1 MIAKPLFPHLSEG
14 SMMYRYKAIEYFHS
28 SKKVFTTVN
37 MYDKEK
43 GESIA
48 AGFLFTGVEEVSQKL
63 KTDNILG
70 EFGLEGNPMFE
81 FIFCSDND
89 KELKTY
95 ILAIGVAL
103 LIIKA
108 KKVELITEDIYHMG

>member
-14 SMMYRYKAIEYFHS
+14 SIMYRYKAIEYFNS

-37 MYDKEK
+37 MYDEEK
-43 GESIA
+43 RKSIV

-63 KTDNILG
+63 KTENMLR
-70 EFGLEGNPMFE
+70 EFGLENNPMFE
-81 FIFCSDND
+81 FIFCSNID

-95 ILAIGVAL
+95 ILAIGVAV

-108 KKVELITEDIYHMG
+108 KKVELITEGIYYMG